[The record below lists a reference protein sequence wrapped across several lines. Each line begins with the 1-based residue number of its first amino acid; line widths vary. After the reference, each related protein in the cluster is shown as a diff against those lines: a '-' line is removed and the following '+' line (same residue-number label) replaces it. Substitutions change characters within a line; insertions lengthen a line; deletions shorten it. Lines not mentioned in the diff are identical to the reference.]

1 MRTHIYIYYCL
12 CKTFIVINHTFHSTA
27 VSKKEEKKMMRLIE
41 KERLIDW
48 FFRRK
53 SGRGETEKSKAKE
66 QYIK

>member
-1 MRTHIYIYYCL
+1 
-12 CKTFIVINHTFHSTA
+12 VINHTFHSTA